1 MVNREAMSKN
11 EVINV
16 KRPLKAVQVF
26 RNASLF
32 EKGEPEFKN
41 GRDWLSWPEK
51 ESATGYIHQHELF
64 LPRMD
69 GGFYDMNRYSM
80 VFLLDDFSEK
90 EKDRLFGWKQ
100 TVNLFTQTSASVG
113 LDFLQVRSADEIEI
127 YFNGPKY
134 PWYPKRKAA
143 FQLCTLKKNKP
154 VEIKLNGK
162 SDGHHQRYYMEEQF
176 IFEYLGEFTQFK
188 ILSNQEPALNKQV
201 PGERKLIDLREL
213 LW

>member
-1 MVNREAMSKN
+1 MSNIEPMSKN

-16 KRPLKAVQVF
+16 KRPLKVVQVY

-32 EKGEPEFKN
+32 EKGEHIFIN
-41 GRDWLSWPEK
+41 GRDWLCWPEK
-51 ESATGYIHQHELF
+51 KSGSGYVKQDDLY
-64 LPRMD
+64 LPEKD
-69 GGFYDMNRYSM
+69 GGFDEMNRYSM

-90 EKDRLFGWKQ
+90 EKDRLFAWKQ
-100 TVNLFTQTSASVG
+100 TFNLFTQTSASVG

-134 PWYPKRKAA
+134 PWYPKRKAS
-143 FQLCTLKKNKP
+143 FQLCTLKKNKA

-162 SDGHHQRYYMEEQF
+162 SDGHHQRYYIEEQF
-176 IFEYLGEFTQFK
+176 IFEYLGEFTQFR
-188 ILSNQEPALNKQV
+188 ILSNQEPALSKHV

>member
-1 MVNREAMSKN
+1 MSNIEPMSKN
-11 EVINV
+11 KVINV
-16 KRPLKAVQVF
+16 KRPLKVVQVY

-32 EKGEPEFKN
+32 VKGEHIFTN
-41 GRDWLSWPEK
+41 GRDWLCWPEK
-51 ESATGYIHQHELF
+51 KSVSGYVKQDDLY
-64 LPRMD
+64 LPEKD
-69 GGFYDMNRYSM
+69 GGLDEMNRYSM

-90 EKDRLFGWKQ
+90 EKDRLFAWKQ

-134 PWYPKRKAA
+134 PWYPKRKAS

-188 ILSNQEPALNKQV
+188 ILANKEPAFSKQV

>member
-1 MVNREAMSKN
+1 MSKH

-16 KRPLKAVQVF
+16 KKPLKVVQVF

-32 EKGEPEFKN
+32 AKGEHLFKN
-41 GRDWLSWPEK
+41 SRDWLYWSEKKSASGYVKHRELYLPEK
-51 ESATGYIHQHELF
+51 EA
-64 LPRMD
+64 
-69 GGFYDMNRYSM
+69 GFDDINRYSI

-90 EKDRLFGWKQ
+90 EKDRLFDWKQ

-162 SDGHHQRYYMEEQF
+162 SDGHHQRYYIEEQF
-176 IFEYLGEFTQFK
+176 IFEYLGEFSQLK
-188 ILSNQEPALNKQV
+188 ILSDQELYPIKQV
-201 PGERKLIDLREL
+201 PLERKLIDLREL

>member
-1 MVNREAMSKN
+1 
-11 EVINV
+11 
-16 KRPLKAVQVF
+16 
-26 RNASLF
+26 
-32 EKGEPEFKN
+32 
-41 GRDWLSWPEK
+41 
-51 ESATGYIHQHELF
+51 
-64 LPRMD
+64 
-69 GGFYDMNRYSM
+69 M

-90 EKDRLFGWKQ
+90 EKDRLFAWKQ

-134 PWYPKRKAA
+134 PWYPKRKAS

-176 IFEYLGEFTQFK
+176 IFECLGEFTQFK
-188 ILSNQEPALNKQV
+188 ILSNQKPAFSKQV